1 MREDGVDLI
10 PRERSRRGW
19 ATHGV
24 RSAYLRLRSA
34 IGLAPL
40 RIPVS
45 LIVLIGAAWAVMLHR
60 ALSMSAPMDRA
71 GHGAM
76 GVEMIGEFT
85 LGGLGV
91 FLAVWTVMMGAMMLP
106 SAAPMILTFA
116 AAQARRDRNV
126 AVPTWMFVTCY
137 ILVWGYAGLVV
148 YVLLHAGKD
157 LVDHLAWLESGPL
170 ALGVTL
176 TLAGLYQFTPL
187 KRLCLRHCRSPLAFV
202 KQHWR
207 DGGAETGFRHGL
219 YCLGCCWAFFSVQV
233 AAAGMMSIAWM
244 LLITLV
250 VFAEKI
256 LPHGPRISVAV
267 ALGLIALGLLVGSG
281 AVRLGG

>member
-170 ALGVTL
+170 VLGVTL

-250 VFAEKI
+250 VFAEKM

-267 ALGLIALGLLVGSG
+267 ALGLIALGLLVGTG
-281 AVRLGG
+281 AVQLGG